1 MYRAVWS
8 VPKGASVLLAA
19 TVGVAVMSAT
29 LVHSLFEL
37 VVIALAVL
45 IVNLISL
52 DGKSN
57 WYEGAQLLIAYAI
70 IAIAFFLHD

>member
-1 MYRAVWS
+1 
-8 VPKGASVLLAA
+8 
-19 TVGVAVMSAT
+19 
-29 LVHSLFEL
+29 
-37 VVIALAVL
+37 VVIGLAIV

-52 DGKSN
+52 DGESN